1 MNGRKQRDMR
11 RRPRRSAGSA
21 ASSKKGLT
29 KTEKKQVSTIA
40 KKAVLNLAESKY
52 FNVRGVALEV
62 VNSAWNISTDY
73 SDVGVWGYTT
83 GYNRQTNQGSET
95 EVMRYGVST
104 VDGTEISMTN
114 LRMNRVFLPD
124 DTDETMRAF
133 AVEGLTC
140 RPAFNECQWFINH
153 VAQST
158 DVDAMK
164 ALQYRLRMVRVTSRP
179 VKGSFQDVDP
189 QNDLFLDQYN
199 QSFGIATTNEAGTV
213 AQFTREQFHLA
224 KVNSRK
230 YRVLQDKFYTVA
242 PAAFY
247 ADVFGSGST
256 SASVY
261 QVSANAPGCMTLTTK
276 HSIGKE
282 LFYARSNTPD
292 ESLEMYPTAGFT
304 PEYILWHVIALGD
317 NSTASAGRA
326 TPLGMTICPRPVS
339 TFKDV

>member
-11 RRPRRSAGSA
+11 RRPRRGTGASAG
-21 ASSKKGLT
+21 SKKGLT
-29 KTEKKQVSTIA
+29 KTEKKQVTTIA

-52 FNVRGVALEV
+52 FNVRELALEV
-62 VNSAWNISTDY
+62 VNSAWKISSDY

-104 VDGTEISMTN
+104 VDGSQISMTN
-114 LRMNRVFLPD
+114 LRMNRVFLPNE
-124 DTDETMRAF
+124 TDETMRAF

-140 RPAFNECQWFINH
+140 RPAFNECQWFLNH

-158 DVDAMK
+158 DVDPMK
-164 ALQYRLRMVRVTSRP
+164 ALQYRLRMVRVTPRA

-189 QNDLFLDQYN
+189 ENDLFLDQYN
-199 QSFGIATTNEAGTV
+199 QSFGIATTNQAGTT
-213 AQFTREQFHLA
+213 AKFTREQFHLS

-242 PAAFY
+242 PANTY
-247 ADVFGSGST
+247 NDVPLNDGIST
-256 SASVY
+256 LVSSVGTI
-261 QVSANAPGCMTLTTK
+261 APGCMTLTTK
-276 HSIGKE
+276 HNIGKE
-282 LFYARSNTPD
+282 LFYARANTVD
-292 ESLEMYPTAGFT
+292 ESLEMYPTTGFN

-317 NSTASAGRA
+317 NNTPSSGRA
-326 TPLGMTICPRPVS
+326 TPLGMTIAPRPVS